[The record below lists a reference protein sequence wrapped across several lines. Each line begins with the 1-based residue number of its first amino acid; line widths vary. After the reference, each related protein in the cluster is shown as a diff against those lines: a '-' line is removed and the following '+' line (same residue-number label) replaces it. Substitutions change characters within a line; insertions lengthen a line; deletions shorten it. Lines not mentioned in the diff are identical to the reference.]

1 MHNYVNSRRK
11 RGDLLYL
18 GCDAFDNVSSA
29 NLCKHNQSLKCNK
42 SHVQIAQLCTHSA
55 QTNQLFLV
63 TQRMTLIMQSKTL
76 MIPPMVPMYLIS
88 SLSKH
93 LTKSP
98 EASLGAIP
106 KQSPHQR
113 VGHSSFRAL
122 GVGPYMRL
130 SFVELECSAKAVV
143 SSHATNISV
152 DASEALSNR
161 AIAKEGQPFH
171 LELDKQQCPWVKENI
186 KPMRKI
192 NANSRGKNIIKIQC

>member
-1 MHNYVNSRRK
+1 MQAQPIIKVQQITCANCTVVHTFSTNESTLPRHSKNDTYHAIK
-11 RGDLLYL
+11 D
-18 GCDAFDNVSSA
+18 FDDSTYGS
-29 NLCKHNQSLKCNK
+29 
-42 SHVQIAQLCTHSA
+42 
-55 QTNQLFLV
+55 
-63 TQRMTLIMQSKTL
+63 
-76 MIPPMVPMYLIS
+76 MYLIS

-106 KQSPHQR
+106 KQTPHQR

-143 SSHATNISV
+143 SSHATNVSV